1 MLNRASAYLKQ
12 KDPREEV
19 ILKYAP
25 LVKKIALHLKAR
37 LPASVQL
44 DDLIQVGMI
53 GLMEA
58 TQNYLGQQG
67 ATFETYA
74 SIRIKGSMLD
84 EIRQNDWAPRS
95 VHKNSRSISEAVSKL
110 SHELGRQP
118 YETEIAQYM
127 KISLEDYRQMLLDSS
142 SSQIVAIE
150 DLGVTDDV
158 ITSSG
163 DQADYKSPL
172 VKFTKDEFAHH
183 LVEAMKQLPEK
194 DALILS
200 LYYDEEMN
208 LKEIGAVL
216 NVSESR
222 SSQLLSQAIARLRAI
237 LSDWLQN

>member
-44 DDLIQVGMI
+44 DDL
-53 GLMEA
+53 
-58 TQNYLGQQG
+58 N
-67 ATFETYA
+67 
-74 SIRIKGSMLD
+74 